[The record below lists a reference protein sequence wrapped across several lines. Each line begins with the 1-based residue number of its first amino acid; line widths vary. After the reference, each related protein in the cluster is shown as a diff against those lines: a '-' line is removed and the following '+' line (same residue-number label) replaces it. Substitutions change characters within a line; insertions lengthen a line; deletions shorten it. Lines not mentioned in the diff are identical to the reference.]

1 MPCPGNIFTIM
12 LADRADSFFRLSEH
26 GTTVRKEVLAG
37 TVTFVAI
44 AYIIIVNPAI
54 LKAAGIPYEACMAAT
69 IISAAFGCLVMGTY
83 ANRPFAIASYMGE
96 NAFVAYTVV
105 GVLHYPWQTA
115 LGAVFLS
122 GLLLALLT
130 LSGWRSVM
138 SSAVPTSLKYS
149 FAAGIGLF
157 LAFLGLVDSGIV
169 VVGSGSVPVAIG
181 NLHHPAVILAIFGF
195 FLTGILLVRK
205 VPAAILIGILATAG
219 VAFAIGAAPSPSGIV
234 SMPPS
239 LAPTFLQ
246 LDIAGV
252 FEWGMF
258 SVVLTL
264 FTMAFLDTMGTLIG
278 VSARAKFLDEN
289 GDLPQVERPFL
300 ADALATT
307 AGALL
312 GTTTNGAFVE
322 SAAGIEQGGRTGL
335 VAIVCGGL
343 FLLAL
348 FFAPLFSAI
357 PLLATGPALILVG
370 LMMLE
375 PVTRL
380 DFSDYAEII
389 PSFAVIAMMSF
400 TYNIGVG
407 LCAGFVLWPVF
418 AIARGRVR
426 EIPPACWAL
435 FLLCLAF
442 FVFYPY

>member
-1 MPCPGNIFTIM
+1 MITERV
-12 LADRADSFFRLSEH
+12 DRFFRLTEH
-26 GTTVRKEVLAG
+26 RTTLRQEVLAG
-37 TVTFVAI
+37 IVTFVAV

-54 LKAAGIPYEACMAAT
+54 LKSAGIPYEACMAAT
-69 IISAAFGCLVMGTY
+69 ILSAAFGCAVMGTY
-83 ANRPFAIASYMGE
+83 ANRPFAIATYVGE

-157 LAFLGLVDSGIV
+157 LAFIGLVDSGIV

-195 FLTGILLVRK
+195 ILTGVLLVK
-205 VPAAILIGILATAG
+205 KIPAAILLGILATAG
-219 VAFAIGAAPSPSGIV
+219 IAFVAGIAPAPAGIV
-234 SMPPS
+234 SLPPS
-239 LAPTFLQ
+239 LAPTYLQ

-252 FEWGMF
+252 FTVGMF

-278 VSARAKFLDEN
+278 LSARAEFLDNEGN
-289 GDLPQVERPFL
+289 LPQVERPFL

-312 GTTTNGAFVE
+312 GTTTNGVFVE

-335 VAIVCGGL
+335 VAIVCGAL

-348 FFAPLFSAI
+348 FFAPLFSSI

-370 LMMLE
+370 LMMIE
-375 PVTRL
+375 PVSRL
-380 DFSDYAEII
+380 DFSDYAEVI

-407 LCAGFVLWPVF
+407 LCAGFVLWPIF
-418 AIARGRVR
+418 AIVRGRVR

>member
-1 MPCPGNIFTIM
+1 MIAEQVDRIF
-12 LADRADSFFRLSEH
+12 RFSEH
-26 GTTVRKEVLAG
+26 HTTLRQEVLAG
-37 TVTFVAI
+37 IVTFIAV

-69 IISAAFGCLVMGTY
+69 ILSAAFGCAVMGVY
-83 ANRPFAIASYMGE
+83 ANRPFAIATYVGE

-122 GLLLALLT
+122 GLLLSLLT
-130 LSGWRSVM
+130 LSGWRSIM
-138 SSAVPTSLKYS
+138 SSAVPASLKYS

-157 LAFLGLVDSGIV
+157 LAFIGFVDSGIV
-169 VVGSGSVPVAIG
+169 IVGSESAPVAIG
-181 NLHHPAVILAIFGF
+181 DLHHPAVILAIFGF
-195 FLTGILLVRK
+195 VLTGILLARK
-205 VPAAILIGILATAG
+205 IPAAILLGILATAG
-219 VAFAIGAAPSPSGIV
+219 LAFATGIAPAPAGII

-252 FEWGMF
+252 FTWGMF
-258 SVVLTL
+258 SIVLTL

-278 VSARAKFLDEN
+278 MSARAGLLDSSGN
-289 GDLPQVERPFL
+289 LPQIERPFL
-300 ADALATT
+300 ADGLATT

-312 GTTTNGAFVE
+312 GTTTNGVFVE
-322 SAAGIEQGGRTGL
+322 SAAGIEQGGRTGF
-335 VAIVCGGL
+335 VAVVCGAL

-357 PLLATGPALILVG
+357 PLIATGPALILVG

-380 DFSDYAEII
+380 DFSDYAEVI
-389 PSFAVIAMMSF
+389 PAFTVITMMSF

-418 AIARGRVR
+418 AIVRGRIR
-426 EIPPACWAL
+426 EIQPACWAL

>member
-1 MPCPGNIFTIM
+1 MITEWGDRFFH
-12 LADRADSFFRLSEH
+12 LADH
-26 GTTVRKEVLAG
+26 QTTIRKEILAG
-37 TVTFVAI
+37 IVTFIAI
-44 AYIIIVNPAI
+44 SYIIIVNPAI
-54 LKAAGIPYEACMAAT
+54 LKSAGIPYEACMAAT
-69 IISAAFGCLVMGTY
+69 IISAAFGCIVMGTY

-105 GVLHYPWQTA
+105 GILHFPWQTA
-115 LGAVFLS
+115 LGAVFVS
-122 GLLLALLT
+122 GLLLSLLT

-138 SSAVPTSLKYS
+138 SSAVPASLKYS

-157 LAFLGLVDSGIV
+157 LAFIGFIDSGIV
-169 VVGSGSVPVAIG
+169 VLGSGSVPVEIG
-181 NLHHPAVILAIFGF
+181 NLHHPAVHLAIFGF
-195 FLTGILLVRK
+195 VLTGILLVRR
-205 VPAAILIGILATAG
+205 VPAAILLGILATAAL
-219 VAFAIGAAPSPSGIV
+219 AFATGITPAPTGV
-234 SMPPS
+234 VAMPPS
-239 LAPTFLQ
+239 LAPTLLQ

-252 FEWGMF
+252 FSWGMF

-278 VSARAKFLDEN
+278 LSARAGFLDTN

-335 VAIVCGGL
+335 VAIIVGLL

-348 FFAPLFSAI
+348 FFAPIFSAI
-357 PLLATGPALILVG
+357 PLIATGPALILVG

-380 DFSDYAEII
+380 DFSDYAEVI
-389 PSFAVIAMMSF
+389 PSFTVIAMMSF

-407 LCAGFVLWPVF
+407 LCAGFVLWPLF
-418 AIARGRVR
+418 AVVRGRLR

-435 FLLCLAF
+435 FALCLAF

>member
-1 MPCPGNIFTIM
+1 M
-12 LADRADSFFRLSEH
+12 AAERVARFFRFHEH
-26 GTTVRKEVLAG
+26 TTTFRQEVLAG
-37 TVTFVAI
+37 IVTFITI

-54 LKAAGIPYEACMAAT
+54 LRSAGIPYEACMEAT
-69 IISAAFGCLVMGTY
+69 ILSAAFGCVVMGVY

-115 LGAVFLS
+115 LGAVFIS
-122 GLLLALLT
+122 GLLLSLLT

-138 SSAVPTSLKYS
+138 SSAVPVSLKYS

-157 LAFLGLVDSGIV
+157 LAFIGFIDSGIV
-169 VVGSGSVPVAIG
+169 VLGSGSVPVEIG
-181 NLHHPAVILAIFGF
+181 NLHHPAVLIAIAGF
-195 FLTGILLVRK
+195 IITAILLIRK

-219 VAFAIGAAPSPSGIV
+219 LAFAAGIAPAPAGIV

-252 FEWGMF
+252 FTWGMF

-278 VSARAKFLDEN
+278 LSARAGFLDKN
-289 GDLPQVERPFL
+289 GDLPDVERPFL

-335 VAIVCGGL
+335 VAVIAGGL
-343 FLLAL
+343 FLCAL
-348 FFAPLFSAI
+348 FFAPLFAAI

-370 LMMLE
+370 LMMIE
-375 PVTRL
+375 PVIRL
-380 DFSDYAEII
+380 NFSDYAEVI
-389 PSFAVIAMMSF
+389 PSFTVIAMMSF

-407 LCAGFVLWPVF
+407 LCAGFVLWPLF
-418 AIARGRVR
+418 AVVRGKFRTV
-426 EIPPACWAL
+426 PPACWAL
-435 FLLCLAF
+435 FLLCLSF

>member
-1 MPCPGNIFTIM
+1 MIATRIG
-12 LADRADSFFRLSEH
+12 RFFQFSEH
-26 GTTVRKEVLAG
+26 NTTLRQEVLAG
-37 TVTFVAI
+37 VVTFIAI

-54 LKAAGIPYEACMAAT
+54 LKSAGIPYEACMVAT
-69 IISAAFGCLVMGTY
+69 ILSAAFGCAIMGAY
-83 ANRPFAIASYMGE
+83 ANRPFAIATYMGE

-122 GLLLALLT
+122 GLLLSLLT

-157 LAFLGLVDSGIV
+157 LAFIGFVDSGIV

-181 NLHHPAVILAIFGF
+181 DLHHPAVILAIFGF
-195 FLTGILLVRK
+195 ILTGILLVRK
-205 VPAAILIGILATAG
+205 IPAAILLGILATAG
-219 VAFAIGAAPSPSGIV
+219 MAFVTGIAPAPVGIV
-234 SMPPS
+234 AMPPS

-252 FEWGMF
+252 FTWGMF

-278 VSARAKFLDEN
+278 ISARAGLLDESGN
-289 GDLPQVERPFL
+289 LPQIERPFL
-300 ADALATT
+300 ADGLATT

-312 GTTTNGAFVE
+312 GTTTNGVFVE

-335 VAIVCGGL
+335 VAIVAGSL

-357 PLLATGPALILVG
+357 PLIATGPALILVG

-380 DFSDYAEII
+380 GFSDYAEVI
-389 PSFAVIAMMSF
+389 PSFTVIAMMSF

-418 AIARGRVR
+418 AVVRGRFRV
-426 EIPPACWAL
+426 IQPACWAL